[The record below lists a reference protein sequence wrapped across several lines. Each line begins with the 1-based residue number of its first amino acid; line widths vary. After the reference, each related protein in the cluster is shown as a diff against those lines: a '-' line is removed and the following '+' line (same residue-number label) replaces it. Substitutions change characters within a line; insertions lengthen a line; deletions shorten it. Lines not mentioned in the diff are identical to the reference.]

1 MLKTYTCT
9 AQQYA
14 RVYARVNIYM
24 STTTILRI
32 TLDITIY
39 SNGN

>member
-9 AQQYA
+9 AQQ
-14 RVYARVNIYM
+14 YARVNIYM